1 MIKASKLPR
10 PIVWRAA
17 FLRSERT
24 YKFIILVL
32 VTIIVVQEVLSRQE
46 SARLMEMVREKE
58 YIIVPGT
65 LGVTTALPN
74 NISDEQLKDDL
85 LSLLEL
91 ITNID
96 YQNIES
102 KHRRFQKYLSPSLR
116 TSFMGRSRKM
126 VKKFRKHSIS
136 EIMHLDNFKVTSP
149 EKYFYKVK
157 AHVKID
163 VNFNDTK
170 AGSREEII
178 LMDVQ
183 IVRPSPGEFNFI
195 QLTKLKRFDP
205 KKLQEMEDLQ

>member
-1 MIKASKLPR
+1 MINLPR

-24 YKFIILVL
+24 YRFVILIL
-32 VTIIVVQEVLSRQE
+32 LTIIVVQEVLSRQE
-46 SARLMEMVREKE
+46 SVRLMEMIREKE
-58 YIIVPGT
+58 YIIVPGV

-74 NISDEQLKDDL
+74 NITDKELKNSL
-85 LSLLEL
+85 ISLLEL

-96 YQNIES
+96 YQNIID
-102 KHRRFQKYLSPSLR
+102 KHQRLLKYLSPALKI
-116 TSFMGRSRKM
+116 SFRGQSRKM
-126 VKKFRKHSIS
+126 VKKFKKHSIA
-136 EIMHLDNFKVTSP
+136 EIMHLDNFKITSQK
-149 EKYFYKVK
+149 KYYYKVK
-157 AHVKID
+157 AQIKID